1 MKIHRIY
8 RRQQLRM
15 SMEQAWQFFSSPHN
29 LNQITPSFFSV
40 DITSPVPDDIYA
52 GLMISYRMKAV
63 LGIPMAWLSEVS
75 HCEKPKRFIYQQRVG
90 PFHFWSHEVS
100 FTQNG
105 EQTVLEDI
113 VFYSMR
119 WGWIGDLLHT
129 MIIFDKLKHIFNVR
143 QDYLQ
148 ANWGAFSTK

>member
-1 MKIHRIY
+1 MSIYRLY
-8 RRQQLRM
+8 RRQELKM
-15 SMEQAWQFFSSPHN
+15 SKEQAWQFFSSPHN
-29 LNQITPSFFSV
+29 LNQITPSFFHV

-90 PFHFWSHEVS
+90 PFQFWSHEVC
-100 FTQNG
+100 FTPNG
-105 EQTVLEDI
+105 EHTVLEDI

-119 WGWIGDLLHT
+119 WSWFGELLHALV
-129 MIIFDKLKHIFNVR
+129 IDSKLKRIFNVR

-148 ANWGAFSTK
+148 AKWGTLPK

>member
-1 MKIHRIY
+1 MRIYRIY
-8 RRQQLRM
+8 RRQELQM
-15 SMEQAWQFFSSPHN
+15 SIEHAWQFFSSPHN

-40 DITSPVPDDIYA
+40 DITSPVPDDIYE

-100 FTQNG
+100 FTSNG
-105 EQTVLEDI
+105 EHTVLEDI

-119 WGWIGDLLHT
+119 WSWLGYLLHVLV
-129 MIIFDKLKHIFNVR
+129 IDNKLKRIFDVR
-143 QDYLQ
+143 QDYLL
-148 ANWGAFSTK
+148 ANWGL

>member
-1 MKIHRIY
+1 
-8 RRQQLRM
+8 M
-15 SMEQAWQFFSSPHN
+15 SIEQAWQIFSSPHN
-29 LNQITPSFFSV
+29 LNQITPSFFNV

-75 HCEKPKRFIYQQRVG
+75 HCEKPRRFIYQQRVG

-119 WGWIGDLLHT
+119 WGWIGDLFHR
-129 MIIFDKLKHIFNVR
+129 MIIFDKLKHIFDVR

-148 ANWGAFSTK
+148 TNWGALSTK